1 MSTHQIFRANPIT
14 GKVKTSLGEMPTPYH
29 VNDAHAVWIGGTANL
44 ASVKAILQNEQV
56 APLQTASGKALMAF
70 WAVDE
75 RLASLGPHT
84 ELQFSFYV
92 SAKPMPPVPDE
103 PFALL
108 KALLNNPQV
117 CQMCHGLWNNTPEVV
132 AYNREILGLTAHLNK
147 TEFTRIGGRVKFSFA
162 DAEDGS
168 LLARGDVREMARP
181 PMNAMQAMFKSFGLM
196 GTLRAAGAKLVNTRV
211 MNPVNP
217 MLPRNAIAQTFAA
230 YDDAVAQLFDPAH
243 DTLEIAHPLYGELDF
258 HPQFVEHMRGFK
270 MVYLEPGR

>member
-1 MSTHQIFRANPIT
+1 MSEHALFKKYPIT
-14 GKVKTSLGEMPTPYH
+14 GKVKTSLGEMPTPYQ

-56 APLQTASGKALMAF
+56 APLQTTSGKALMAF

-92 SAKPMPPVPDE
+92 TPQPATPVPDE

-132 AYNREILGLTAHLNK
+132 AYNREILGLTPALAK
-147 TEFTRIGGRVKFSFA
+147 SQFSRIGGRAAFQFTSAA
-162 DAEDGS
+162 DDS
-168 LLARGDVREMARP
+168 LLAHGDVREMARP

-243 DTLEIAHPLYGELDF
+243 DTLEIAHPLYGGLDF

-270 MVYLEPGR
+270 IVYLEPGR